1 MTTKT
6 ALLLDID
13 NTLTPPRQELT
24 RKMVE
29 VLKGLCV
36 PFHVAAGS
44 DIGLLQEQFF
54 APLYKFGF
62 RGRFDAFL
70 SNGAIHYRC
79 DYSEGISIELVSAF
93 NIREYLGESDYRF
106 MIDVLKETLELPRFR
121 PLPPLRIV
129 GERIID
135 RGAMINFCPVGRVN
149 QESAESLRNRNN
161 FVEFDR
167 KQGYR
172 QEVIAHLKRE
182 LSPLINNRQLTISL
196 GGQTSFDI
204 GVANQDKAN
213 AVRELLKQ
221 GIERV
226 VFIGDALFDGG
237 NDAPIKEFARNWP
250 ATSPCPI
257 ETIQVSGWEETIER
271 FHELGFVCVR
281 DD

>member
-6 ALLLDID
+6 AVLLDID

-24 RKMVE
+24 RQMAE

-54 APLYKFGF
+54 GPLYKFGF

-70 SNGAIHYRC
+70 ANGAIHYRC
-79 DYSEGISIELVSAF
+79 DYSGGMSIELVSEF
-93 NIREYLGESDYRF
+93 NIREYLDDSDYRF
-106 MIDVLKETLELPRFR
+106 MIDVLKKTLELPRFE
-121 PLPPLRIV
+121 PLPPLRIM

-167 KQGYR
+167 RHGYR

-182 LSPLINNRQLTISL
+182 LSSLINNRHLRITL

-204 GVANQDKAN
+204 GIANQDKAN
-213 AVRELLKQ
+213 AVRTLLKE
-221 GIERV
+221 GIEKV

-237 NDAPIKEFARNWP
+237 NDAPIKEFAKNWP
-250 ATSPCPI
+250 STSPCPI
-257 ETIQVSGWEETIER
+257 ETIQVSAWEETIEKL
-271 FHELGFVCVR
+271 HELGFVCVR
-281 DD
+281 AE